1 MSLLKYTIWRLL
13 QAIPALF
20 GISVITFALINAMPS
35 DPVAIMLGPEQLA
48 SEEAREAARRRH
60 GLDQPV
66 LVRYVNWLMDVMRG
80 DLGASFYYN
89 GVPVTDKIMERL
101 PATLLLVVASFVFSI
116 SLSIPL
122 GVISAVRRN
131 KLADHL
137 ARIFS
142 LIGVSTPSFWIGLIL
157 IIVFGYHLRWLPV
170 SGLPMPYADP
180 TRVSGAETQ
189 FQVALETVRH
199 LILPTIALGTL
210 RMAAVT
216 RIQRSTMLEVLN
228 SGYIDLVRAYG
239 VSGRTIMRKHALKNA
254 QLPVITIIGLQISG
268 ALGGSVLIETV
279 FNINGLGRLIITA
292 IEAQD
297 YPLIMGTT
305 LFFGFIFIVGVVVT
319 DFAYAYLDPRVSYG
333 ENS

>member
-1 MSLLKYTIWRLL
+1 LRLV

-20 GISVITFALINAMPS
+20 GISVITFGLVNLMPS

-48 SEEAREAARRRH
+48 SEEVIEATRERY

-66 LVRYVNWLMDVMRG
+66 YVRYWNWLVDVSNG

-89 GVPVTDKIMERL
+89 GVPVTEKIMQRL
-101 PATLLLVVASFVFSI
+101 PATLLLVLFSFAFSI
-116 SLSIPL
+116 TLSIPL
-122 GVISAVRRN
+122 GIVSAVRRN
-131 KLADHL
+131 EATDHA

-157 IIVFGYHLRWLPV
+157 IIVFGYYLEWLPV
-170 SGLPMPYADP
+170 SGLPMPTEDPAQVSNADSRFGVILQ
-180 TRVSGAETQ
+180 T
-189 FQVALETVRH
+189 LRH

-216 RIQRSTMLEVLN
+216 RIQRSTMLEILN
-228 SGYIDLVRAYG
+228 AGYIDLVKAYG
-239 VSGRTIMRKHALKNA
+239 VSGRTIMRKHAFKNA

-279 FNINGLGRLIITA
+279 FNIPGLGRLIITA

-305 LFFGFIFIVGVVVT
+305 LFFGFIFIIGVIVT
-319 DFAYAYLDPRVSYG
+319 DIAYAYIDPRVSYG
-333 ENS
+333 GEA

>member
-1 MSLLKYTIWRLL
+1 MSLLRYSLWRLV
-13 QAIPALF
+13 QAVPALF
-20 GISVITFALINAMPS
+20 GISVITFALVNAMPS

-48 SEEAREAARRRH
+48 SEEAVEAARERH
-60 GLDQPV
+60 GLNQPV
-66 LVRYVNWLMDVMRG
+66 YVRYWNWLVDILQG
-80 DLGASFYYN
+80 DLGTSYYYQ
-89 GVPVTDKIMERL
+89 GVPVTDKILERL
-101 PATLLLVVASFVFSI
+101 PPTLLLVFSSFVFSI

-122 GVISAVRRN
+122 GVVSAIKRN
-131 KLADHL
+131 KITDHA

-157 IIVFGYHLRWLPV
+157 IIVFGYYLGWMPI
-170 SGLPMPYADP
+170 SGLPMPYEDP
-180 TRVSGAETQ
+180 AGVQGAETQ
-189 FQVALETVRH
+189 FDVVVETIKH

-228 SGYIDLVRAYG
+228 SGYIDLVKAYG
-239 VSGRTIMRKHALKNA
+239 VSGRTIMRKHALRNA

-297 YPLIMGTT
+297 HPLIMGTT
-305 LFFGFIFIVGVVVT
+305 LFFGFIFIVGVIIT
-319 DFAYAYLDPRVSYG
+319 DIAYAYVDPRVSYG
-333 ENS
+333 DDA

>member
-1 MSLLKYTIWRLL
+1 MSLFRYTFWRLL
-13 QAIPALF
+13 QTIPALF
-20 GISVITFALINAMPS
+20 GISIITFALINAMPS
-35 DPVAIMLGPEQLA
+35 DPVAIMLGPEQMA
-48 SEEAREAARRRH
+48 SEEAIEAARERH
-60 GLDQPV
+60 GLNQPV
-66 LVRYVNWLMDVMRG
+66 HIRYLNWLVAVVQG
-80 DLGASFYYN
+80 DLGVSFYYN
-89 GVPVTDKIMERL
+89 GVSVSDKILERL
-101 PATLLLVVASFVFSI
+101 PATLLLVFASFVFSI

-122 GVISAVRRN
+122 GIISAARRN
-131 KLADHL
+131 KLADHI
-137 ARIFS
+137 ARIIS

-157 IIVFGYHLRWLPV
+157 IIVFGYYLRWLPI

-180 TRVSGAETQ
+180 ARVSGAETHFEVLLQ
-189 FQVALETVRH
+189 TLRH

-216 RIQRSTMLEVLN
+216 RIQRSAMLEVLN
-228 SGYIDLVRAYG
+228 SGYIDLVKAYG

-305 LFFGFIFIVGVVVT
+305 LFFGIIFIIGVVVT
-319 DFAYAYLDPRVSYG
+319 DIAYAYVDPRVSYG
-333 ENS
+333 GES

>member
-1 MSLLKYTIWRLL
+1 MSLLRYTLWRLA

-20 GISVITFALINAMPS
+20 GISVITFALVNLMPS
-35 DPVAIMLGPEQLA
+35 NPVEIMLGPEQLA
-48 SEEAREAARRRH
+48 SDAVIEATKERY

-66 LVRYVNWLMDVMRG
+66 YVRYWNWLIDVLNG
-80 DLGASFYYN
+80 DLGSSFYYN
-89 GVPVTDKIMERL
+89 GVPVTEKIIERL
-101 PATLLLVVASFVFSI
+101 PPTLLVVFSSFAFSI
-116 SLSIPL
+116 TLSIPL
-122 GVISAVRRN
+122 GIVSAVRRN
-131 KLADHL
+131 KATDH
-137 ARIFS
+137 AGRIIS

-157 IIVFGYHLRWLPV
+157 IIVFGYYLGWLPV
-170 SGLPMPYADP
+170 SGLPMPLDDPAQVRGAD
-180 TRVSGAETQ
+180 SQ
-189 FQVALETVRH
+189 FGVVVQTLRH

-228 SGYIDLVRAYG
+228 AGYIDLVKAYG
-239 VSGRTIMRKHALKNA
+239 VSGRTIMRKHAFKNA

-305 LFFGFIFIVGVVVT
+305 LFFGLIFIIGVIIT
-319 DFAYAYLDPRVSYG
+319 DIAYAYIDPRVSYG
-333 ENS
+333 GDS